1 MCVEDSL
8 ESKAFKDTVAKEETF
23 DGNINYKFPCIYLII
38 HKYSKKSSDIK
49 ILMQINFFHF
59 NIVIFF

>member
-1 MCVEDSL
+1 MYIEDSL

-38 HKYSKKSSDIK
+38 HKYS
-49 ILMQINFFHF
+49 
-59 NIVIFF
+59 